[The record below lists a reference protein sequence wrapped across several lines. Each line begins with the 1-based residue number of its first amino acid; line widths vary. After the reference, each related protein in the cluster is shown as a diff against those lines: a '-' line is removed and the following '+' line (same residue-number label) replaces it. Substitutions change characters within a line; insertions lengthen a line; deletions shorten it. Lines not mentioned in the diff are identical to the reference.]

1 MTVRVLDYLRRNAI
15 ALTALGCSLLAL
27 GGASYAA
34 FSLPRNSVGTAQLT
48 NGAVTPAKI
57 DHGLIGGYVRAWAVT
72 NNGCE
77 LVASSGGARIAKDHP
92 CTPTGGGL
100 IISWPGMF
108 PRSPHACVA
117 LGIPSEVPGPDEPA
131 VEADYEGN
139 GRVIVPTADNPSGGG
154 QGVTVLLVC

>member
-92 CTPTGGGL
+92 CTSTGGAL
-100 IISWPGMF
+100 IISWRGTF
-108 PRSPHACVA
+108 PQSRFACAAV
-117 LGIPSEVPGPDEPA
+117 GIPSSVPGNSEPA
-131 VEADYEGN
+131 VEADYQGK
-139 GRVIVPTADNPSGGG
+139 GRVAVFATNPSGGG
-154 QGVTVLLVC
+154 QGVTVVLVC